1 MHWNFFFTKEQ
12 TIESLKK
19 APFYEERLKVFEEHI
34 HSSSIAVLQNQAR
47 RLKDVA
53 SIIAR
58 KPKKLFWNDNE
69 FLEDL
74 NLWIKKQK
82 RLPHP
87 FLKSSKCVLSNYMRL
102 AVLLL
107 KELNRYQEPELWLKK
122 IYEDPR
128 IIRNEIA
135 IPFYEERRDITLEYI
150 ELKSSWYTLRRVLK
164 ALDVA
169 AQLVNAE
176 PNDKEFT
183 KEDIVQIIN
192 TWWSSC
198 HTKPALSAY
207 THYYRKMMIELI
219 KRIGRYKQTKDILYE
234 YKDIIESSLKDKEL
248 SQVTVEKYRKY
259 MRFFLSFLVSRGTK
273 LSDLTAKDIQ
283 SFYSHIEHWS
293 PKSQSGL
300 LCYLRYWLKEC
311 ESKRI
316 IQSHLANLIV
326 VPRIWKYS
334 SVPCVYD
341 WSTVKKIIDIDN
353 QNSKCRL
360 RDKAILLLLSTY
372 GLRSSEICSMTL
384 DDINWDTSSFS
395 IKHTKNYTYNNY
407 PLEANTGNAIADYLL
422 KERPVSVDRHLFLQC
437 NRTKTP
443 ITIYVVEGI
452 VSNRIE
458 KLGIVGKR
466 KGAHSIR
473 HSMATHLLETGVSR
487 KEISDILGH
496 KNYKSLQYYAKVSK
510 TALRSVVMDKDL
522 EDLI

>member
-1 MHWNFFFTKEQ
+1 MHWNFIFTNER

-19 APFYEERLKVFEEHI
+19 APFYKERLTVFEEHI
-34 HSSSIAVLQNQAR
+34 RSSSTAVLQNQAR
-47 RLKDVA
+47 CLKDVA
-53 SIIAR
+53 TIIAC
-58 KPKKLFWNDNE
+58 KPEKTLWNDND

-74 NLWIKKQK
+74 NLWIKEQK

-87 FLKSSKCVLSNYMRL
+87 LMKSSKCVLSNYMRL

-107 KELNRYQEPELWLKK
+107 KEMNRYQEPESWLKT
-122 IYEDPR
+122 IYMEPR
-128 IIRNEIA
+128 IIRKEIA
-135 IPFYEERRDITLEYI
+135 IPFYEERRSIILEYI
-150 ELKSSWYTLRRVLK
+150 KIKSSWHTLRRVLK

-169 AQLVNAE
+169 AQIVSAE

-183 KEDIVQIIN
+183 KEDIIQIVD
-192 TWWSSC
+192 TWWNSC
-198 HTKPALSAY
+198 RKKPALSAY
-207 THYYRKMMIELI
+207 TFYYRKMMIELI
-219 KRIGRYKQTKDILYE
+219 KRIGRYKQTKDVLHE
-234 YKDIIESSLKDKEL
+234 YKDIIESSLRDKEL
-248 SQVTVEKYRKY
+248 SQATIEKYRKY

-273 LSDLTAKDIQ
+273 FSDLTAKDIQ
-283 SFYSHIEHWS
+283 SFYSHIEHLS
-293 PKSQSGL
+293 TNSQSGL
-300 LCYLRYWLKEC
+300 LCYLRHWLKEC
-311 ESKRI
+311 ESKDL
-316 IQSHLANLIV
+316 IQPYLANLVV
-326 VPRIWKYS
+326 VPRIWKFS
-334 SVPCVYD
+334 SIPCVYD
-341 WSTVKKIIDIDN
+341 WITVKKIIETDN

-360 RDKAILLLLSTY
+360 RDRAILLLLSTY